1 VEWVALTLP
10 TPRTQGQ
17 VQAAHEAGRAWQWVL
32 RLVRA
37 GDEEGGAEVRIG
49 DTVAIESAL
58 YPG

>member
-1 VEWVALTLP
+1 MEWVALTLP
-10 TPRTQGQ
+10 TTRTQGQ
-17 VQAAHEAGRAWQWVL
+17 GQAAHEAARAWQWVL

-37 GDEEGGAEVRIG
+37 GDEEAGAEVRIG